1 MRGRLT
7 SVACVALACL
17 GATTASA
24 AACPRA
30 ADGDDCDWIG
40 TPTYISGTSVY
51 SRGEFVYSDY
61 VHDDYGANVDGF
73 HSNDPDPPQPITGV
87 YPNMQDLTSP
97 RFGGTANNGL
107 ERFRHSGDYGYPA
120 VGPAGAPTGYYD
132 VADVLE
138 FREALDRE
146 GLHVLV
152 RLGAMTSPDSTVV
165 GIGIDADRN
174 SATGATAWP
183 RGAAMSQPLGY
194 DYFITLWGT
203 GGEITDYTKSTPVT
217 RPVKVAADV
226 KARPP
231 FIEADVPLPGDA
243 QPGTWRTY
251 VGSGMWDSGAK
262 AWRTAMPTGSQT
274 GSPGSLA

>member
-17 GATTASA
+17 GATTAHA
-24 AACPRA
+24 AGCPRA
-30 ADGDDCDWIG
+30 ADGDDCDWVG

-97 RFGGTANNGL
+97 RFGGTANNGM

-120 VGPAGAPTGYYD
+120 AGPAGAPTGYYD

-138 FREALDRE
+138 FREALSGDHH
-146 GLHVLV
+146 LHVLV
-152 RLGAMTSPDSTVV
+152 RLGAMTAPDSTVV
-165 GIGIDADRN
+165 GIGIDADRDT
-174 SATGATAWP
+174 ATGASSWP
-183 RGAAMSQPLGY
+183 RGAAMDQSLGY
-194 DYFITLWGT
+194 EYFITLWGT
-203 GGEITDYTKSTPVT
+203 GGEIVDYTKSPPVT
-217 RPVKVAADV
+217 TIWPLRFRKSVAWPFSRCTLHRFAV
-226 KARPP
+226 PKSANTYEPPRPP
-231 FIEADVPLPGDA
+231 GP
-243 QPGTWRTY
+243 
-251 VGSGMWDSGAK
+251 
-262 AWRTAMPTGSQT
+262 
-274 GSPGSLA
+274 